1 MAGIYV
7 HIPFCKS
14 RCTYCDFYS
23 TTESKFMTDF
33 VEALCLEA
41 KNRIKFVNNETIE
54 TIYIGGG
61 TPSLLAISSL
71 EKILVT
77 LYNNYIISDF
87 CEITIEVNPDDV
99 TEEKAISWRKLG
111 FNRVSMGIQSFN
123 DTYLEFAGRRHNSA
137 KAIESFTRLREAK
150 FENIST
156 DIIFGWPNSTV
167 EDFKADLQNFFRLK
181 AEHFSAYQLTV
192 EKGTRLFR
200 KVKTGEANILSDDTL
215 VDMYAILIEECEKN
229 GYEQYEISNFAQ
241 KNQYSKHNTNYW
253 FGVTY
258 LGLGPSAHSF
268 DGKNRSWNVSNIK
281 QYIEGIQNNI
291 EIAEYENIDKYSEY
305 NEFIMTRL
313 RTKWGIVKSE
323 MEQKFDTTL
332 LSYFNKNY
340 KKLIDRN
347 LLIETEKEIMLSMKG
362 KHIADSV
369 ISDLFYS

>member
-23 TTESKFMTDF
+23 ITESKFMTDF

-123 DTYLEFAGRRHNSA
+123 DTYLLFAGRRHNSA

-167 EDFKADLQNFFRLK
+167 VDFKADLQNFFRLK

-229 GYEQYEISNFAQ
+229 SYEQYEISNFAR

-305 NEFIMTRL
+305 NEFLMTRL